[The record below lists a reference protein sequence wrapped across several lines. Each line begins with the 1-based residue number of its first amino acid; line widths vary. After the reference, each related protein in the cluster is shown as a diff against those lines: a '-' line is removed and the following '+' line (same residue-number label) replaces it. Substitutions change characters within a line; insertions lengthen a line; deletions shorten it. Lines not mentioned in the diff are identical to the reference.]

1 MKSKEDAIG
10 TNDSGKRPR
19 NDESGFHV
27 GGLIWH
33 QFFRQNALT
42 FDFTNMRMIVQ

>member
-10 TNDSGKRPR
+10 TNDSGKTKV
-19 NDESGFHV
+19 S
-27 GGLIWH
+27 IC
-33 QFFRQNALT
+33 LT